1 LGLNLYAEPL
11 WLIYRRTVVT
21 VTAEFKAL
29 NRLEQLSTMFYLVS
43 GVFLLVLLPFSS
55 FAPHVA
61 LIGVFSL
68 VTGVIVLLKK
78 EWTVAFVAV
87 QFFTVMAFAVWTLLA
102 LGTGNL
108 PFTVFLVVYA
118 ALDVVST
125 LSLTIWS
132 KTASF

>member
-1 LGLNLYAEPL
+1 
-11 WLIYRRTVVT
+11 VT
-21 VTAEFKAL
+21 ITAEFKAL
-29 NRLEQLSTMFYLVS
+29 NRPEQLSTMFYLVS
-43 GVFLLVLLPFSS
+43 GVFLLALLPFSS

-68 VTGVIVLLKK
+68 VTGAIVLIKK

-108 PFTVFLVVYA
+108 PVTAVLVVYA
-118 ALDVVST
+118 ALDLASM

-132 KTASF
+132 KTSSF